1 MNRIESYRQISPSDA
16 MEIMELESN
25 YIILDV
31 RTPGEF
37 AAGHIPGAINVP
49 NESIADQE
57 PSKLPDKNQLILVYC
72 RSGSRSKRASVKLA
86 KIGYTNIVEFG
97 GINQWT
103 GEIIKDK

>member
-1 MNRIESYRQISPSDA
+1 MPVD
-16 MEIMELESN
+16 L
-25 YIILDV
+25 
-31 RTPGEF
+31 
-37 AAGHIPGAINVP
+37 
-49 NESIADQE
+49 
-57 PSKLPDKNQLILVYC
+57 DKNAKIIVYC

>member
-72 RSGSRSKRASVKLA
+72 RSGSRSKRASAKLA

-103 GEIIKDK
+103 GEIIKG

>member
-16 MEIMELESN
+16 MEIMESESN

-49 NESIADQE
+49 NESIAEQE

-72 RSGSRSKRASVKLA
+72 RSGSRSKRASEKLA

-103 GEIIKDK
+103 GEVIKDK

>member
-37 AAGHIPGAINVP
+37 AAGHISGAINVP